1 LAHALLFWRASNK
14 AHRNGG
20 FKRKERRP
28 MHVQKIMCPIDFT
41 DSSMAALDDAASLAR
56 QLDAQLLILH
66 VEERL
71 PAPTADFP
79 DLPFHSGDW
88 RRLVERT
95 SPQLNG
101 VNYERH
107 VAHGEPR
114 EEIPRFAQSHE
125 VDLVVMAHHTSQE
138 RAQCRGDGVCDSTSR
153 ECKCPVMTVK
163 HTVGHPPWV
172 RVDGDGWSPL

>member
-1 LAHALLFWRASNK
+1 
-14 AHRNGG
+14 
-20 FKRKERRP
+20 
-28 MHVQKIMCPIDFT
+28 MHVQRIMCPIDFT
-41 DSSMAALDDAASLAR
+41 DSSMAALDHAASLAR

-71 PAPTADFP
+71 RTASANFP
-79 DLPFHSGDW
+79 DLPIHSGDW

-101 VNYERH
+101 VNFEQH
-107 VAHGEPR
+107 IAHGEPR
-114 EEIPRFAQSHE
+114 KEIPRFAQAHE

-138 RAQCRGDGVCDSTSR
+138 RIQCREDGVCDCASR
-153 ECKCPVMTVK
+153 DCQCPVMTVK
-163 HTVGHPPWV
+163 HVVGHPPWV